1 MTEITVNGMT
11 CTSCATHVKDALE
24 KIPGVNAAVV
34 SYPES
39 RAQVMADTAVSH
51 NQLLAAIAAL
61 GYQGSIR
68 VGDFKD
74 EPKIRD
80 ALEGAGLHIA
90 IIGSGGAAMAA
101 ALKAVEQGA
110 TVTLIERGTI
120 GGTCVNIGCVPSKIM
135 IRAAHIAHLRRES
148 PFDGGIAATVPAIDR
163 SKLLA
168 QQQARVDELRHAKYE
183 GILDGNPAITVLHG
197 EARFK
202 DDQSLVVRL
211 NEGGER
217 EVTFDRCLVA
227 TGASPAVPPIPGLK
241 ESPYWTSTEALVSD
255 TIPARLAV
263 IGSSVVALE
272 LAQAFARLGSQV
284 TILARS
290 TLFFREDPAIGEAV
304 TAAFRAEGIEV
315 LEHTQASQVAHV
327 NGEFVLTT
335 GHGELRADKLLVATG
350 RAPNT
355 RSLALDAAGVT
366 VNAQG
371 AIVIDQGMRTSNP
384 NIYAAGDCTDQPQF
398 VYVAAAAGTRAA
410 INMTGGDA
418 ALNLTAMPAVVFTDP
433 QVATVGYSEAEAH
446 HDGIETDSRTLTL
459 DNVPRALANFDTRGF
474 IKLVIE
480 EGSGRLIGVQ
490 AVAPEAGELIQTA
503 VLAIRNRMTVQ
514 ELADQLFPYL
524 TMVEGLKLAA
534 QTPLGEICRY
544 RVCRV
549 MPSSRHRSP
558 TLVSGCPIAAIAR
571 RSLAAVILNGRP
583 PFRPRARADAKP
595 AMVRSAINSRSNSA
609 NAAKMPKTS
618 LPAAVVVSMAAPW
631 PVNTLRPMPRAVRSC
646 TVLMRWRKSRPSR
659 SSFHTT
665 SVSPGRSAFRQ
676 LTKPGRSSRLP
687 DAWSS

>member
-11 CTSCATHVKDALE
+11 CTSCATHVKEALE
-24 KIPGVNAAVV
+24 KISGVNAAVV

-39 RAQVMADTAVSH
+39 RAQVTADTAVSH
-51 NQLLAAIAAL
+51 DQMLAAIAAL
-61 GYQGSIR
+61 GYRGSIR

-74 EPKIRD
+74 ETKPRD
-80 ALEGAGLHIA
+80 ALAGAGLHIA
-90 IIGSGGAAMAA
+90 VIGSGGAAMAA

-110 TVTLIERGTI
+110 KVTLIERGTI

-148 PFDGGIAATVPAIDR
+148 PFDGGITASVPAIDR
-163 SKLLA
+163 GKLLA

-183 GILDGNPAITVLHG
+183 GILEGNPAITVLHG

-202 DDQSLVVRL
+202 DDLHLVVRL
-211 NEGGER
+211 NDGGER
-217 EVTFDRCLVA
+217 VVAFDRCLVA

-241 ESPYWTSTEALVSD
+241 ETPYWTSTEALVSD
-255 TIPARLAV
+255 AIPERLAV

-304 TAAFRAEGIEV
+304 TAAFRAEEIKV

-327 NGEFVLTT
+327 DGEFVLTT
-335 GHGELRADKLLVATG
+335 EHGEVRADKLLIATG
-350 RAPNT
+350 RAHNT
-355 RSLALDAAGVT
+355 RGLALDVAGVK

-371 AIVIDQGMRTSNP
+371 AIMIDKAMRSSQP
-384 NIYAAGDCTDQPQF
+384 HIYAAGDCTDQPQF

-410 INMTGGDA
+410 INMTGGEA
-418 ALNLTAMPAVVFTDP
+418 ALDLSAMPAVVFTDP
-433 QVATVGYSEAEAH
+433 QVATVGLTEAEAH
-446 HDGIETDSRTLTL
+446 AQNIETDSRTLTL

-480 EGSGRLIGVQ
+480 DGSGRLIGVQ

-524 TMVEGLKLAA
+524 TMVEGLKLCA
-534 QTPLGEICRY
+534 QTFFKDVKQL
-544 RVCRV
+544 
-549 MPSSRHRSP
+549 
-558 TLVSGCPIAAIAR
+558 
-571 RSLAAVILNGRP
+571 
-583 PFRPRARADAKP
+583 
-595 AMVRSAINSRSNSA
+595 
-609 NAAKMPKTS
+609 
-618 LPAAVVVSMAAPW
+618 
-631 PVNTLRPMPRAVRSC
+631 SC
-646 TVLMRWRKSRPSR
+646 CA
-659 SSFHTT
+659 
-665 SVSPGRSAFRQ
+665 G
-676 LTKPGRSSRLP
+676 
-687 DAWSS
+687 